1 MYCLN
6 RFFQDDTNGL
16 SLSLECSGDSNT
28 LSPRP
33 STSASDALS
42 FSYGSTRQSQ
52 RLEKGKLRSLRM
64 NTIAEEGDKETEEE
78 DEERETEGVCTVD
91 RKGKIVPTMVK
102 KTPLAGKSDQP
113 KSPNASRSL
122 APKPAM
128 LFVGQVSN
136 RGSLPP
142 PTGAGHRGHSSMSGA
157 RDRLRSKRTAS
168 RNATADEGTCS
179 CSSKHRI
186 CVQT

>member
-1 MYCLN
+1 M
-6 RFFQDDTNGL
+6 

-33 STSASDALS
+33 LTSASDALS
-42 FSYGSTRQSQ
+42 FSYGSTRQSR
-52 RLEKGKLRSLRM
+52 RLEKGKLRSLHM
-64 NTIAEEGDKETEEE
+64 STITEEGDKETEEERGE

-102 KTPLAGKSDQP
+102 KTPLAGKSDQS

-128 LFVGQVSN
+128 LFVGQGSN
-136 RGSLPP
+136 RGSPPP
-142 PTGAGHRGHSSMSGA
+142 PTGAGRRGHSSMSGA

-179 CSSKHRI
+179 CSCKHRI
-186 CVQT
+186 CVQA